1 MSLSRDEVEQIGSY
15 FARHYHEGERVKVPN
30 NFSDDPIGWLRK
42 QPMFEKGKFPLE
54 SEKYSPDKN
63 KPRILLREPSK
74 FTKFIQKRLKEIASM
89 EADDRALLDISEFQD
104 HDLSRGHFEWKTWL
118 QYNVEQIANG
128 KGSIKLLAT
137 EQGDRDSEKIRA
149 FEKKEQISNLILET
163 LEKYLLHDETNK
175 VVKNIQLLEKINN
188 FKEKSLH
195 DELFQPQTNV
205 TFPVDRVI
213 WSKICNAVTN
223 TLFTLAKF
231 NHPPSKDEF
240 KKLNFV

>member
-1 MSLSRDEVEQIGSY
+1 MSLSRDEVKQIDSY
-15 FARHYHEGERVKVPN
+15 FARHYHEGERVKVPD
-30 NFSDDPIGWLRK
+30 NFSDDPLGWLRK

-63 KPRILLREPSK
+63 KPRILLREPFK
-74 FTKFIQKRLKEIASM
+74 FTEFIEKRLKEIDSM
-89 EADDRALLDISEFQD
+89 KADDRVILDISEFPD
-104 HDLSRGHFEWKTWL
+104 HDISRGHFEWKTWL

-137 EQGDRDSEKIRA
+137 EQGGRDSEKIRA

-175 VVKNIQLLEKINN
+175 VVENIQLLEKINN

-195 DELFQPQTNV
+195 DELFQPCAE
-205 TFPVDRVI
+205 
-213 WSKICNAVTN
+213 S
-223 TLFTLAKF
+223 
-231 NHPPSKDEF
+231 
-240 KKLNFV
+240 